1 MQEDLHGGS
10 AEIRGKK
17 MRESFVFHAEYI
29 EDLPD
34 EYKADFAMY
43 TVNYG
48 LNGEEPPLSDGTLEY
63 SLWKKIARR
72 IDAESEKY
80 KAISEKRR
88 NAAQRRYEQTQVKT
102 TLAEPTQAKNANADF
117 TKQTEAKAE
126 QKGQKQTAENQKK
139 QFEKPTVSEIAE
151 YCEERKNG
159 IDAQAFFDFYE
170 SKGWKVGAAKM
181 KDWRASVRTWEQR
194 RKTEQTGGRN
204 KSGAIWGNEN
214 EIPEDYFNLM

>member
-1 MQEDLHGGS
+1 
-10 AEIRGKK
+10 
-17 MRESFVFHAEYI
+17 MRESFVFHADYI

-34 EYKADFAMY
+34 QYKNEFIKA
-43 TVNYG
+43 TINYG
-48 LNGEEPPLSDGTLEY
+48 LYGENPPFKEGTLEMA
-63 SLWKKIARR
+63 LWAKIARR

-80 KAISEKRR
+80 KAISEKRKE
-88 NAAQRRYEQTQVKT
+88 AAQKRYQQYQQRMKPAREEPVKT
-102 TLAEPTQAKNANADF
+102 EQ
-117 TKQTEAKAE
+117 AE
-126 QKGQKQTAENQKK
+126 QKAATPEESPAESQTATPKK
-139 QFEKPTVSEIAE
+139 AAAFVKPTVEEIRA

-159 IDAQAFFDFYE
+159 LDAQAFFDFYE

-204 KSGAIWGNEN
+204 KAGGMWGKEN